1 MGEPDFSTEKR
12 RAGRPRSEAVRL
24 ALLEAAYALVVERGY
39 GAVTMTE
46 IAAAAGAGKQTIYR
60 WWDSKPA
67 LVLDAL
73 QHYGAVEID
82 PEQPGDP
89 SLADFFGR
97 VCAGATRAAPA
108 LRPLMAEAQFDP
120 ALRAAL
126 KERLVDRRRDALRA
140 ALARWGVVVEERREA
155 LVLALYG
162 ALWYRLLLD
171 EKLDTAFVAAMVR
184 LASEPGIG
192 QPVID
197 PAGDQDGDR
206 QGQ

>member
-1 MGEPDFSTEKR
+1 MSEPNSSTEKR

-39 GAVTMTE
+39 GAVTMAE

-82 PEQPGDP
+82 PEQRGDT

-140 ALARWGVVVEERREA
+140 ALARWGVAEEDRREA

-171 EKLDTAFVAAMVR
+171 EKLDAAFVAAMVR
-184 LASEPGIG
+184 LAGSSSTRHARPMLPL
-192 QPVID
+192 Q
-197 PAGDQDGDR
+197 
-206 QGQ
+206 

>member
-1 MGEPDFSTEKR
+1 MSEPNSSTEKR

-39 GAVTMTE
+39 GAVTMAE

-82 PEQPGDP
+82 PEQRGDT

-126 KERLVDRRRDALRA
+126 KERLVDRRRDALRV
-140 ALARWGVVVEERREA
+140 ALARWGVAEEDRREA

-171 EKLDTAFVAAMVR
+171 EKLDAAFVAAMVR
-184 LASEPGIG
+184 LAGSSSTRHARPMLPL
-192 QPVID
+192 Q
-197 PAGDQDGDR
+197 
-206 QGQ
+206 